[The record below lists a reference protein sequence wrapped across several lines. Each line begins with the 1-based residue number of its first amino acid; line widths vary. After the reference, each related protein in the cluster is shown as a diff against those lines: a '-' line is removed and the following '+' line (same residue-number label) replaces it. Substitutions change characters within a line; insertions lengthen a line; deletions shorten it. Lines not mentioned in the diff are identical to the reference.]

1 MTQSLAPVHPGAPSP
16 VATSSPPRPTE
27 LVEVPGVPT
36 VLLAL
41 AGLLAFGACVGL
53 GTPAWSSFTAT
64 ALVPI
69 AGLVG
74 AAVLT
79 GPALVAG
86 LIFLRPDVAAEVPVA
101 ALGRGIAA
109 GGSLAAG
116 LAPMALFLV
125 ATSGLWPLVL
135 LAGFAVAG
143 IGVAVVTVRTLM
155 RAAGGKLGFVAAW
168 IVLAV
173 LVGLRIAFGV
183 GAMAMEGLR

>member
-1 MTQSLAPVHPGAPSP
+1 MTQFVAPTHSGTPSTVAPSP
-16 VATSSPPRPTE
+16 APR
-27 LVEVPGVPT
+27 VEVVDVPGVPT
-36 VLLAL
+36 VLLAV

-53 GTPAWSSFTAT
+53 GTPALSSFTAT
-64 ALVPI
+64 ALVPA

-86 LIFLRPDVAAEVPVA
+86 LIFLRPDVEADVPVA
-101 ALGRGIAA
+101 ALGRGLAA
-109 GGSLAAG
+109 AGSLAAG
-116 LAPMALFLV
+116 LAPLALFLV

-143 IGVAVVTVRTLM
+143 IGGAAVTIRTLT
-155 RAAGGKLGFVAAW
+155 RGAGGRLGFVAAW

-173 LVGLRIAFGV
+173 LVGLRIAFAV
-183 GAMAMEGLR
+183 GAMAMEGIR